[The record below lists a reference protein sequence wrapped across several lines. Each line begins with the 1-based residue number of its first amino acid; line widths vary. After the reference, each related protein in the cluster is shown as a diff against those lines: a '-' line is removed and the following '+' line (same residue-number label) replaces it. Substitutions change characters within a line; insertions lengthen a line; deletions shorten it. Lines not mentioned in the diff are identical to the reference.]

1 MRHHFIRTF
10 AALVTATLLSAA
22 LVPLAYGATPTR
34 TAASANAAASADSN
48 TPTGMAVSVSDDSVS
63 VSINRVGKSS
73 SGTAKVI
80 RMNSNQYRKGDSV
93 HGIAST
99 GTEGTVI
106 GSYKLGSANKTI
118 TTNRYSKYGR
128 DYLYSKYYLVKSG
141 KIIAG
146 PYYATSISAPRASI
160 TVKTT
165 SKKGVFNEDVAK
177 IDDAKDLGVQHTCLN
192 IVASQILCPNEDE
205 NGKAI
210 SYAGRSDV
218 IPFESNGTTY
228 YFNAEKVENYD
239 RYISQYTKAGIDVQ
253 AIIIAR
259 CPDNWSQYPRSLS
272 YLDNPKSQ
280 STIGFNTSNGK
291 GRDYFIALMEFL
303 ASRYSQSSDTGY
315 VSDYVIGN
323 EIDQAY
329 SWNKISTKKNSSG
342 PEPIGTYMEE
352 YSRALRLA
360 NNAVK
365 KYASDITVSVPTTHN
380 WNVNHYEAMANTVQ
394 DESSKLHHEGN
405 ATRSPNA
412 KNSYRSKQLF
422 DWLAKRS
429 DATGDFDWGIAG
441 HNYCTN
447 LPQSDAGYYDTGMSP
462 EYPGFTVTNN
472 YNTTRFLTITNLDVL
487 QKYLEQ
493 SSLKYDDPS
502 GSSHVRNVYLT
513 ETGVSSTDIDTSN
526 TGSLSHKQQ
535 CAWIAALYYKA
546 AQMDCIKALDYFDLD
561 DSGASKKSGFTPG
574 LKDWNRNNKESYDL
588 YKQLDTGTSF
598 DASNKYLPYIRF
610 EKNGVKYGSPSIYGS
625 GYTKINSWQ
634 EALQTTSPSDT
645 NINWSKTWDE
655 SAIKRV
661 NTEIPNRTLSLSS
674 SSYKAND
681 SILATATGARTDRV
695 ALFKKG
701 DDPASTEPIYWYYVG
716 STNNGIKH
724 RSGKQYDLRATGE
737 MSKTR
742 WENGDGRLAAGQ
754 YKVVLL
760 NSSNDALAEQDF
772 AISDDSMLNTAS
784 LSTNKTSYVVG
795 ENIITTATAPK
806 DSGCWVGIYD
816 KGEVPQ
822 KNGAIS
828 TYWYYVDG
836 GYTDSS
842 KTTLQLNASGKP
854 TALQTTTFQ
863 QTANHKSGK
872 LGKGEYTV
880 YLLDSNYNQLAK
892 QDITIGE
899 KAPTGLKSASYV
911 LDNDT
916 DGFANGTIT
925 VNYDADTDA
934 TDCVMYWGDGN
945 GNKLEGY
952 DAFAAFK
959 LDTDA
964 TVTKFRMNTN
974 VYIPEGAKQLLAY
987 ASNGSTESQQA
998 AASALPDNAA
1008 YNFSGEDPIAE
1019 FQIVSDIHVYGSK
1032 SHDGFTQTN
1041 SNFTTMLND
1050 VKTNSP
1056 NSTGIF
1062 VNGDVA
1068 DNGRAED
1075 YNKVLSLYT
1084 NVFGNPL
1091 EPSSSPRLHCS
1102 IGNHDWLA
1110 NQPDN
1115 FRTFV
1120 GNSNDNVNTP
1130 SKVYY
1135 DEWVNGYHYIYLGGE
1150 KQGLHAWLSEEQL
1163 TWFDNLMKKDQKE
1176 HPNQPVFVFLHQSM
1190 YNTVAGSL
1198 PGQNWNGV
1206 DDEAAFKKVL
1216 KKYSN
1221 ILLFNGHSHWVLNS
1235 ESNMYGGSA
1244 SIPAAFNTASVG
1256 YLWTSYDTVATGQ
1269 FAEGS
1274 NGYYVK
1280 VYKDKVVL
1288 MGRDFIDGK
1297 WLPSALYVIQPE
1309 GMNVTVKGANTTD
1322 NGTTVNRTVKDGGFK
1337 ISAKSSHGSTIKY
1350 TSSNSEIASVS
1361 SSGLVLPKKKGT
1373 AVITVTA
1380 EPTSTTVV
1388 NRKSFIVNVPSSG
1401 FGTPTKLKKG
1411 ATTDTTL
1418 SLSWKK
1424 VPSVDGYQVY
1434 DTKTGNQVLAKSTK
1448 ATLKGL
1454 KPSSAHNI
1462 KVRAYTTDG
1471 DDYRYGDWSSSIKVT
1486 TRKSV
1491 SQGKKYLAGSK
1502 SAKASYKV
1510 TSKAKRTVTF
1520 IKSAVKKSGKT
1531 LTVPSTVKLRDGNT
1545 YKVTAVGSK
1554 ALSKYKHATKAT
1566 IGKNVAKI
1574 GSSVFAGNSRLKTI
1588 TVATKQL
1595 KSKKS
1600 VHGCLKKSSVKTV
1613 KVKVGSK
1620 KTNRTYV
1627 KQYKKTFKKAWSGK
1641 KVTVK

>member
-1 MRHHFIRTF
+1 MSI
-10 AALVTATLLSAA
+10 
-22 LVPLAYGATPTR
+22 
-34 TAASANAAASADSN
+34 
-48 TPTGMAVSVSDDSVS
+48 SVSDDTITISM
-63 VSINRVGKSS
+63 NRIGKSS
-73 SGTAKVI
+73 TGTAKVV
-80 RMNSNQYRKGDSV
+80 RMNSNQYRKGDKV
-93 HGIAST
+93 HGLASA
-99 GTEGTVI
+99 GTEGSVI
-106 GSYKLGSANKTI
+106 GSYKLGRANVSIK
-118 TTNRYSKYGR
+118 TNRYSKYGR
-128 DYLYSKYYLVKSG
+128 DYLYSKYYLVKDG
-141 KIIAG
+141 KIVAG

-165 SKKGVFNEDVAK
+165 SKKGIANEDTARINEV
-177 IDDAKDLGVQHTCLN
+177 KDLGAQHAALN
-192 IVASQILCPNEDE
+192 IVANWILRPNEDE
-205 NGKAI
+205 KGNAI
-210 SYAGRSDV
+210 SYEGRSDV

-228 YFNAEKVENYD
+228 YFDANQVGIYD
-239 RYISQYTKAGIDVQ
+239 RLISQYTKAGIDVQ
-253 AIIIAR
+253 AVVIAR
-259 CPDNWSQYPRSLS
+259 PPDNWSQYPRSLS
-272 YLDNPKSQ
+272 YLSKPTQ
-280 STIGFNTSNGK
+280 STIGFNTSNEK

-303 ASRYSQSSDTGY
+303 ANRYSQSSDTGY
-315 VSDYVIGN
+315 VSDYIIGN

-329 SWNKISTKKNSSG
+329 SWNRISTKKNSSG
-342 PEPIGTYMEE
+342 PEPLGTYMEE

-365 KYASDITVSVPTTHN
+365 KYASDITVSVPLTHN
-380 WNVNHYEAMANTVQ
+380 WNVNQYEALANTEQ
-394 DESSKLHHEGN
+394 DESSPLHHAGG
-405 ATRSPNA
+405 ATRSSSV
-412 KNSYRSKQLF
+412 KNSYRPKQMV

-429 DATGDFDWGIAG
+429 DATGDFDWGLAG
-441 HNYCTN
+441 HNYCSN
-447 LPQSDAGYYDTGMSP
+447 LPQSDVGYYDTGMSP
-462 EYPGFTVTNN
+462 QYPGFTITNN
-472 YNTTRFLTITNLDVL
+472 YNTTKFLTIANLDVL

-502 GSSHVRNVYLT
+502 GTGHIRNVYLT
-513 ETGVSSTDIDTSN
+513 ETGVSSTDLDTC
-526 TGSLSHKQQ
+526 TMGSLSHKQQ

-546 AQMDCIKALDYFDLD
+546 AQMDCIKALDYFTLNDI
-561 DSGASKKSGFTPG
+561 GKSKKSGFTPG
-574 LKDWNRNNKESYDL
+574 LKDWSGNTEKEAYAL

-598 DASNKYLPYIRF
+598 DASHKYLPYIRF
-610 EKNGVKYGSPSIYGS
+610 KKDGVKYGSPSVYGS
-625 GYTKINSWQ
+625 GYTELNSWQ
-634 EALQTTSPSDT
+634 EALQTTSPSET
-645 NINWSKTWDE
+645 NINWAKAWDE

-661 NTEIPNRTLSLSS
+661 DTDIPARSLSLNA
-674 SSYKAND
+674 SSYKATD
-681 SILATATGARTDRV
+681 PILTTATGARTDRV
-695 ALFKKG
+695 ALFKKS
-701 DDPASTEPIYWYYVG
+701 DDPASAKPICWYYVG

-742 WENGDGRLAAGQ
+742 WENGDGRLTAGQ

-760 NSSNDALAEQDF
+760 DSSDNALSEQDF

-795 ENIITTATAPK
+795 ENIVTTATAPK

-816 KGEVPQ
+816 KGKTPS
-822 KNGAIS
+822 KNGDIS

-842 KTTLQLNASGKP
+842 KSTLQLNASGKP
-854 TALQTTTFQ
+854 TTLQTTTFQ
-863 QTANHKSGK
+863 QSADHKSSK

-880 YLLDSNYNQLAK
+880 YLLDANYNQLAK
-892 QDITIGE
+892 QDIAIGE
-899 KAPTGLKSASYV
+899 KAPAPLKSASYV

-916 DGFANGTIT
+916 DGFANGTVT
-925 VNYDADTDA
+925 VNYDADTEA
-934 TDCVMYWGDGN
+934 TDCIMYWGDGN

-959 LDTDA
+959 LDQDA
-964 TVTKFRMNTN
+964 TVTKSRMNAN

-998 AASALPDNAA
+998 AAAALPDNAS
-1008 YNFSGEDPIAE
+1008 YNFSGEKPVAE

-1041 SNFTTMLND
+1041 ANFSTMLND
-1050 VKTNSP
+1050 VKANSP
-1056 NSTGIF
+1056 QSTGIF
-1062 VNGDVA
+1062 VNGDIA
-1068 DNGRAED
+1068 DNGRTED

-1084 NVFGNPL
+1084 KVFGNPL
-1091 EPSSSPRLHCS
+1091 ESSSNPRMHCS

-1120 GNSNDNVNTP
+1120 GNANDSINTP
-1130 SKVYY
+1130 SKIYY

-1150 KQGLHAWLSEEQL
+1150 REGLHAWLSDDQL
-1163 TWFDNLMKKDQKE
+1163 RWFDNLMKKDQKE

-1206 DDEAAFKKVL
+1206 DDEAAFKKIL

-1256 YLWTSYDTVATGQ
+1256 YLWTSYGTVASGQ

-1274 NGYYVK
+1274 NGYYVD

-1288 MGRDFIDGK
+1288 KGRDFLEGK

-1309 GMNVTVKGANTTD
+1309 GISAAVKGADAVD
-1322 NGTTVNRTVKDGGFK
+1322 NGTAVNRSVKDGGFK
-1337 ISAKSSHGSTIKY
+1337 IAAKSVHGSAIKY
-1350 TSSNSEIASVS
+1350 ASSNPEVASVNGH
-1361 SSGLVLPKKKGT
+1361 GLVMPKKKGMAT
-1373 AVITVTA
+1373 ITTTA

-1388 NRKSFIVNVPSSG
+1388 NRKNITVNVTSSG

-1424 VPSVDGYQVY
+1424 VSSVDGYQVY
-1434 DTKTGNQVLAKSTK
+1434 DTKTGTQVLTK
-1448 ATLKGL
+1448 NTSIKLKGL
-1454 KPSSAHNI
+1454 KAHSSHSI

-1471 DDYRYGDWSSSIKVT
+1471 DNYRYGDWSSPLKVKT
-1486 TRKSV
+1486 CKSV
-1491 SQGKKYLAGSK
+1491 SRGKKYAAGSK

-1510 TSKAKRTVTF
+1510 TSKTKRTVTF
-1520 IKSAVKKSGKT
+1520 VKSTVKKSGKT

-1545 YKVTAVGSK
+1545 YKVTAIGAK
-1554 ALSKYKHATKAT
+1554 ALSGHKRATKAT

-1574 GSSVFAGNSRLKTI
+1574 GSSAFAGNKRLKTI
-1588 TVATKQL
+1588 AITTKKL
-1595 KSKKS
+1595 KGKS
-1600 VHGCLKKSSVKTV
+1600 AVHGCLKHSSVKTV

-1620 KTNRTYV
+1620 KTNKAYV
-1627 KQYKKTFKKAWSGK
+1627 KSYKKTFKKSWCGK
-1641 KVTVK
+1641 KVIVK